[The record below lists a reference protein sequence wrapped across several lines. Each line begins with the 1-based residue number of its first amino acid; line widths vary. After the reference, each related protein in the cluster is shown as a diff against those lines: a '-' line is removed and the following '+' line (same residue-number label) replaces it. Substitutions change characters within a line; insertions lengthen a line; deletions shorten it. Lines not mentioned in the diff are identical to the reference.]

1 MSTLADAATIR
12 ASLLNLVLPS
22 QFVSNWLLWRTL
34 QPVEWMPKKLPLPI
48 SATRDFWLATLKAKV
63 EAMIKNEGDIIGW
76 PGNKVTVGPKALAA
90 KEFMLRLIP
99 LILPEGD
106 EAVLYRPVLQHDD
119 FGIHNLLNLV
129 SGAVETKITSVFDW
143 ETACIVPF
151 ALSEIVF
158 FIAGCTL
165 TTDEGGKPSA
175 QARSELASRPEE
187 QAKNQEYS
195 AEFLKVSHS
204 IPTSFSL
211 V

>member
-1 MSTLADAATIR
+1 
-12 ASLLNLVLPS
+12 
-22 QFVSNWLLWRTL
+22 
-34 QPVEWMPKKLPLPI
+34 
-48 SATRDFWLATLKAKV
+48 
-63 EAMIKNEGDIIGW
+63 
-76 PGNKVTVGPKALAA
+76 
-90 KEFMLRLIP
+90 MLRLIP

-129 SGAVETKITSVFDW
+129 SGAAETKITSVFDW